1 MDTAKNC
8 CCREMRCLNDRV
20 NPVNISKSEAL
31 INAYV
36 NTLGEG
42 RLPLMLG
49 PQGCCKSLKIIT
61 CDTRA
66 FLGTQF

>member
-1 MDTAKNC
+1 M
-8 CCREMRCLNDRV
+8 
-20 NPVNISKSEAL
+20 NISKSKAL

-36 NTLGEG
+36 NTLREG